1 MVVRCSAC
9 GKENLPGARFCGSC
23 GSSLAEAPRE
33 EGVPPSEAPT
43 VVLPKTVPPMAQAP
57 YQPPPFPSP
66 PRRTPTAPL
75 PMAQAPFPGTVPP
88 QPAPQSRPSPQPSY
102 MQAQYPSPFAPAT
115 YPVPATARRRS
126 SVYYAGAAVALICGI
141 LIVASSFM
149 GWFGFGGYYASGWD
163 IMRGMRESGRNP
175 FVNADEGVSGA
186 KLVFSGLCTLIAGA
200 LLALLALIAIPAA
213 SRGMGALL
221 LVISLLA
228 LAMAGINS
236 YSFLSLRMGISMG
249 AGMVILIAS
258 SFLGT
263 VGGLMTLAG

>member
-1 MVVRCSAC
+1 
-9 GKENLPGARFCGSC
+9 
-23 GSSLAEAPRE
+23 
-33 EGVPPSEAPT
+33 
-43 VVLPKTVPPMAQAP
+43 
-57 YQPPPFPSP
+57 
-66 PRRTPTAPL
+66 
-75 PMAQAPFPGTVPP
+75 MAQAPFPGTVPP

-163 IMRGMRESGRNP
+163 
-175 FVNADEGVSGA
+175 DEGVSGA

-263 VGGLMTLAG
+263 VGGLMALAG